1 MASDS
6 CCRVQSVS
14 QTARQDDHE
23 TPDRKQEIHE
33 AELRKLNAEARLSVV
48 EAENLEMDV
57 AEYRAEA
64 QRHGIYHF
72 VGPVSEQSVKSCIED
87 LDKWGRR
94 DPGCDFTLT
103 LNTPGGDV
111 IDGLAL
117 YDFITQDLR
126 ENRQHKVTT
135 VARGY
140 AASMGG
146 ILLQAGD
153 KRLIGKNAYV
163 LIHEVSS
170 GAIGKVSEL
179 EDEFKFT
186 KRLQE
191 RLVQILAERST
202 LTEAGIK
209 KKWSRKD
216 WWVDSAECVDLGL
229 ADGIG

>member
-1 MASDS
+1 MTETAENVPQPSDHHQPI
-6 CCRVQSVS
+6 RAAEV
-14 QTARQDDHE
+14 
-23 TPDRKQEIHE
+23 RKFE
-33 AELRKLNAEARLSVV
+33 AEARLHTV
-48 EAENLEMDV
+48 EAESLEMDV

-64 QRHGIYHF
+64 QRHGVYHF
-72 VGPVSEQSVKSCIED
+72 VGPVAESSVKSCIED
-87 LDKWGRR
+87 LDKWSRR
-94 DPGCDFTLT
+94 DPGCDFTLI

-126 ENRQHKVTT
+126 ENRGHKVTT

-153 KRLIGKNAYV
+153 ERLIGKNAYV

-191 RLVQILAERST
+191 RLVCILAERST
-202 LTEAGIK
+202 LNESEIK
-209 KKWSRKD
+209 KRWRRKD
-216 WWVDSAECVDLGL
+216 WWISSDEATELGF
-229 ADGIG
+229 ADRIG

>member
-1 MASDS
+1 M
-6 CCRVQSVS
+6 
-14 QTARQDDHE
+14 
-23 TPDRKQEIHE
+23 DRKQQIHE
-33 AELRKLNAEARLSVV
+33 AKLKVLDAEARLSTV
-48 EAENLEMDV
+48 EAENLELDV

-64 QRHGIYHF
+64 QRHGVYHF
-72 VGPVSEQSVKSCIED
+72 VGPVGEQSVKSCIED
-87 LDKWGRR
+87 LDKWSRR
-94 DPGCDFTLT
+94 DPGCDFTLI

-126 ENRQHKVTT
+126 ENRGHKVTT

-153 KRLIGKNAYV
+153 ERLIGKNAYV

-191 RLVQILAERST
+191 RLVCILAERST
-202 LTEAGIK
+202 LNESEIK
-209 KKWSRKD
+209 KRWRRKD
-216 WWVDSAECVDLGL
+216 WWISSDEATELGF
-229 ADGIG
+229 ADRIG